1 MLFYVK
7 NKKKILKKRI
17 RLVQADFCAPVLIY
31 ITVCATRKEYLWLRS
46 NSEAEYIPSL
56 MCNINKRNLKG
67 GGGGFHIGQIKRKRY
82 ISSSAKE
89 EQKSG

>member
-17 RLVQADFCAPVLIY
+17 RLVQANFCAPVLIY

-46 NSEAEYIPSL
+46 NSEAEYSPSL

-67 GGGGFHIGQIKRKRY
+67 GGFPYWANKKKKIY
-82 ISSSAKE
+82 
-89 EQKSG
+89 